1 MLIRAEILGTSRQ
14 QQTGADTQNSLADN
28 PEP

>member
-1 MLIRAEILGTSRQ
+1 MLIKAVIFGTSRQ
-14 QQTGADTQNSLADN
+14 QQTGADTHNSLAET